1 MTGNKLKLTKRSVE
15 MLIEQHL
22 PGRAQRVW
30 DTEIAP
36 FYLNLTPNGVAS
48 YRLRFTKAN
57 GVKSDFTIGRANVIG
72 PDQARDVARAKMA
85 DLVANNI
92 DPVIARTTSKIHARG
107 AKSRTFKAVAQGY
120 IAERYEQQVTKK
132 PLMDEYILDRYVLDQ
147 IGHLDVT
154 EITTKTV
161 KNLIKKIPATVQS
174 RNADKAPHRTGL
186 STANR
191 VQGTVR
197 RVLQDAVDG
206 EVIVRNPAS
215 FTRLFDPAPTKRVG
229 RMSDER
235 FRLVWNELDQKAQQT
250 KQLSVLAIQLY
261 MITLQRLIDISRA
274 RRSHFDLK
282 AMTWQIPSH
291 LTKTGVPYYI
301 PISPTVAR
309 LIRQALAETSG
320 MYLFPST
327 YARAGHLHPASM
339 RARFNAAVE
348 ELKKD
353 GRWPEGPAVELY
365 DCRRFGRT
373 QLVHRL
379 GFTPEVAERVI
390 NHAERRDMKIVYD
403 VHDYSPAIREAHEAW
418 AVEVLQIIG
427 GGSTK

>member
-161 KNLIKKIPATVQS
+161 KNLIKKIPATVEQRQS
-174 RNADKAPHRTGL
+174 ARMPHWTGEPL
-186 STANR
+186 ANS
-191 VQGTVR
+191 VHHAVR
-197 RVLQDAVDG
+197 RVLGKSVTDEHLSA
-206 EVIVRNPAS
+206 NPAA
-215 FTRLFDPAPTKRVG
+215 FARIFDRAPAARREVRLTED
-229 RMSDER
+229 R
-235 FRLVWNELDQKAQQT
+235 FRLLWAELEKTVRANRQVSAR
-250 KQLSVLAIQLY
+250 AIQLY
-261 MITLQRLIDISRA
+261 MLSLQRPGEIARA
-274 RRSHFDLK
+274 QK
-282 AMTWQIPSH
+282 AQINLDSMVWELPTSGNTH
-291 LTKTGVPYYI
+291 KKTNSI
-301 PISPTVAR
+301 PISEAAEPFIRRAIRESHGVHLFSFGLSPAR
-309 LIRQALAETSG
+309 SHLSPSAMRTKFKSAIET
-320 MYLFPST
+320 LKE
-327 YARAGHLHPASM
+327 AGVWP
-339 RARFNAAVE
+339 
-348 ELKKD
+348 D
-353 GRWPEGPAVELY
+353 GPEVNLY
-365 DCRRFGRT
+365 DCRRFGQS
-373 QLVHRL
+373 QLIHNLEFDPAV
-379 GFTPEVAERVI
+379 VERVL
-390 NHAERRDMKIVYD
+390 NHSLGRAMMDLSKAQ
-403 VHDYSPAIREAHEAW
+403 DYSSAVREAHNAW
-418 AVEVLQIIG
+418 GNEVIRMIA
-427 GGSTK
+427 S